1 MSFIRWVY
9 LTGCYLSL
17 IEICVCSTCLQINLK
32 FVSAALE
39 EDRTNG
45 IQILGIYQKKLVE
58 SPNPEREKLKSDYSL
73 LDSSDLMVEFDL
85 RCQLSTVNCQL
96 STVNC

>member
-1 MSFIRWVY
+1 M
-9 LTGCYLSL
+9 
-17 IEICVCSTCLQINLK
+17 
-32 FVSAALE
+32 
-39 EDRTNG
+39 
-45 IQILGIYQKKLVE
+45 VE